1 MKVGADPP
9 CSDLVEVLLGVARSF
24 LAVEYRFINDLD
36 LLVLEAYPIL
46 FFQGPVTSRIS
57 SMD

>member
-46 FFQGPVTSRIS
+46 FFQGPVTS
-57 SMD
+57 